1 MRGVRWGLRVFLAVI
16 LKKTATFFNKKRQI
30 NATKPSP
37 FIIKNASFGKKNIV
51 FPDFGNASPLKSP
64 FCKCLK
70 ISIGNWANLIDWPIL
85 IVLMVFGVHKSHCW
99 RGLRIANLAWKF
111 KFGSYKRI
119 SEHQKW
125 LFDHYKNALRHPNH
139 PLLIC
144 NILIISIAIL
154 EMS

>member
-1 MRGVRWGLRVFLAVI
+1 MRLYLSLSLPNTIDITSYKSPTASELLASMP
-16 LKKTATFFNKKRQI
+16 LL
-30 NATKPSP
+30 PMMLLS
-37 FIIKNASFGKKNIV
+37 S
-51 FPDFGNASPLKSP
+51 PDFGNASPLKSP